1 MYNLFLT
8 IFKGVVSLTVV
19 IKKEMESFEQF
30 IRRFRRESDKE
41 GRTAK
46 ARRRANG
53 YEKPSEQR
61 KREKAAAVKRH
72 HKKLGR
78 ESKQIREFHDNR

>member
-1 MYNLFLT
+1 M
-8 IFKGVVSLTVV
+8 VVISMAVV

-30 IRRFRRESDKE
+30 VRRFRRESDKE
-41 GRTAK
+41 GRAAK

-53 YEKPSEQR
+53 FEKPSEQR

-78 ESKQIREFHDNR
+78 ESKQMREFHDNR